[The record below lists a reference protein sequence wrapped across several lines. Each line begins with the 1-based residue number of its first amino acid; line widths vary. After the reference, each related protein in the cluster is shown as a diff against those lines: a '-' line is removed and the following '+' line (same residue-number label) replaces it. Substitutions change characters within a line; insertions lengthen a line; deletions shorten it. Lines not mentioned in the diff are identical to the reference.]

1 MIPPI
6 RRWPVPV
13 ECATPPRPPR
23 CRTPGPGRG
32 PRPPSWQRLPTR
44 FAHPSPA
51 APAPTPRTRTRTA
64 PILPHHRAAPGPPR
78 DPSGEKGSV
87 SLSHRERRSV
97 GPDRH
102 DGAGGRGAVR
112 AGPPPQSAP
121 TATGPLLRRD
131 VHFALENDGWNCTFE
146 CEVHVSAPGGVADRP
161 ENGVIAAAAVRAG
174 VRVDPPGARGGAVC
188 PNLPQRPGSRR
199 STERVSLIFRAFIRG
214 RSRPGA
220 PLWQIWTRPRPG
232 PPQEPHAHHHAL
244 AHSRHRADPD
254 PRPAAPDE
262 KDPLT
267 PFPGC
272 AGAVVCPK
280 VTRRPP
286 FPPRRRHPANS
297 ARSCRPPG
305 PTAAARLSPPGRR
318 CGRWDP

>member
-1 MIPPI
+1 M
-6 RRWPVPV
+6 
-13 ECATPPRPPR
+13 
-23 CRTPGPGRG
+23 
-32 PRPPSWQRLPTR
+32 
-44 FAHPSPA
+44 
-51 APAPTPRTRTRTA
+51 
-64 PILPHHRAAPGPPR
+64 
-78 DPSGEKGSV
+78 
-87 SLSHRERRSV
+87 
-97 GPDRH
+97 
-102 DGAGGRGAVR
+102 R
-112 AGPPPQSAP
+112 AGPSPRSAP
-121 TATGPLLRRD
+121 TATGPFLRRD

-146 CEVHVSAPGGVADRP
+146 CEVHVSAPGGGADRP
-161 ENGVIAAAAVRAG
+161 ESGVIAAAAVRAG
-174 VRVDPPGARGGAVC
+174 ARVDPPGARGGAVC

-199 STERVSLIFRAFIRG
+199 STERESLIFRAFIRG

-232 PPQEPHAHHHAL
+232 PPQESHAHHHAL

-254 PRPAAPDE
+254 PRPVAPDE

-267 PFPGC
+267 PFPGR
-272 AGAVVCPK
+272 AGAVAHPK

-286 FPPRRRHPANS
+286 FPPRRRHSANS